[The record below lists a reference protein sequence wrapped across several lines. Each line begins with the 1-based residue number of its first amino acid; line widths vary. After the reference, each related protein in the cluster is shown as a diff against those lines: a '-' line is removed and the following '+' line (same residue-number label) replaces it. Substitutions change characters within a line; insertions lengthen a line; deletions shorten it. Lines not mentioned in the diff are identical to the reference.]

1 MYYGYLHNILHLNKG
16 EEESM
21 LGRNVYK
28 EIGKRIKQSR
38 ESLGM
43 NQTMMADKVGISA
56 SYACHLEAGNR
67 NMSLDTLIK
76 ISNALNISLEYLI
89 FGNKPN
95 NKAVSSV
102 MEDKLLKDLKKL
114 FKSEK
119 GEQLRK
125 VVQILVDNY
134 KEL

>member
-1 MYYGYLHNILHLNKG
+1 
-16 EEESM
+16 M
-21 LGRNVYK
+21 LERNVYK
-28 EIGKRIKQSR
+28 GIGKRIKQSR

-43 NQTMMADKVGISA
+43 SQKMMSDKMGISA

-67 NMSLDTLIK
+67 NMSLATLIK

-95 NKAVSSV
+95 NEAVSSV
-102 MEDKLLKDLKKL
+102 MEDKLLKDLRKL

-119 GEQLRK
+119 GEQLRR
-125 VVQILVDNY
+125 VVQILVNNY